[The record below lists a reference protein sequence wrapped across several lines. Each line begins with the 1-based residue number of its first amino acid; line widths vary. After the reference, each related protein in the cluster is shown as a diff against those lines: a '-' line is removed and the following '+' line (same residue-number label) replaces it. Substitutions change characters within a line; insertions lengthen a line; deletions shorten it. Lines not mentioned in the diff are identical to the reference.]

1 MRGPQLLLLFLLSF
15 SQAVRSSPLANNQND
30 PIAKTPGQ
38 RSPMAEDLNGIWKGT
53 LTQGPGGCYPQYSL
67 ELQIN
72 FAEDRITGKAYDFY
86 DKAHFVKMSFTG
98 RYNAQTHRLVLIEN
112 QVIQADIP
120 LDCQACIKTYDLSY
134 SKKGDQE
141 ELSGDWK
148 GIFSEKHTLCPP
160 GKILL
165 KKALASDFPVDI
177 DQSDTLM
184 ALQKTLHLQP
194 RERELLKTVTLNS
207 PQIKIELYDNAEID
221 HDTVTVMINNKL
233 LLYRKMLTDRPLT
246 INFNAFPGVEYELV
260 MYADNLGEIPPNT
273 ALMMVTA
280 GSRKIEVF
288 MSSSEQKSA
297 TVKFIYRPR

>member
-1 MRGPQLLLLFLLSF
+1 MRGLPFLLLFLLSL
-15 SQAVRSSPLANNQND
+15 SLSAQSSPA
-30 PIAKTPGQ
+30 T
-38 RSPMAEDLNGIWKGT
+38 EDLNGIWKGT

-72 FAEDRITGKAYDFY
+72 FGQDRITGKAYDFY
-86 DKAHFVKMSFTG
+86 DKAHYVKMSFTG
-98 RYNAQTHRLVLIEN
+98 RYNAQTHRLVLIET
-112 QVIQADIP
+112 QVLQSEIP

-141 ELSGDWK
+141 ELNGDWK

-184 ALQKTLHLQP
+184 ALQKALHLQP
-194 RERELLKTVTLNS
+194 REKELLKTVTLNS

-233 LLYRKMLTDRPLT
+233 LLYRQMLTDRPLT

-280 GSRKIEVF
+280 GNHKMEVF
-288 MSSSEQKSA
+288 LSSSEQKSA
-297 TVKFIYRPR
+297 AVKFIYRPE